1 MFTMLNNN
9 IASTLNTKG
18 FSLLT
23 MTTLAERLQWAIDR
37 AGIKKIDL
45 AKACGVSRGAV
56 SQWFNGSTKS
66 LEGTNLTNAAK
77 ATGVNP
83 HWLATG
89 LGARIPLSRDDVI
102 EGLRLSSVS
111 ANSENDET
119 HTDNLVFLRSAML
132 NKNTLPGPSL
142 NGMIPVISWVQA
154 GVFCS
159 SPDLFHVGDADDWI
173 PALRKFGPHAYA
185 LRVQGDSMVSPYQNQ
200 KSYPEGCFIFVDPDK
215 SITNGCRVVA
225 RIHDEETATFKV
237 YAEDAGKRYL
247 KPLNPQ
253 YPTIEMTSDMHICGV
268 VVGSWM
274 DE

>member
-1 MFTMLNNN
+1 MKRIYVMYTDRRKHVYPHGVDLGQNFEMDETYKRLLLAAKTMRGWGSQAEVARGLTRNGYEIADQVLNNWRARGVSKEGRLK
-9 IASTLNTKG
+9 ASAIIGCRPLWIETGQGPMSDRIDLNT
-18 FSLLT
+18 
-23 MTTLAERLQWAIDR
+23 E
-37 AGIKKIDL
+37 
-45 AKACGVSRGAV
+45 
-56 SQWFNGSTKS
+56 
-66 LEGTNLTNAAK
+66 E
-77 ATGVNP
+77 
-83 HWLATG
+83 
-89 LGARIPLSRDDVI
+89 
-102 EGLRLSSVS
+102 
-111 ANSENDET
+111 

-132 NKNTLPGPSL
+132 DKNTLPGPSL
-142 NGMIPVISWVQA
+142 NGMIPVISWVRA

-173 PALRKFGPHAYA
+173 PALRKFGPQTYA
-185 LRVQGDSMVSPYQNQ
+185 LRVQGDSMISPYPNQ

-215 SITNGCRVVA
+215 AITNGCRVVA

-253 YPTIEMTSDMHICGV
+253 YPTIEMTPDMHICGV